1 MAAAAA
7 AATANRGPDVCAQCM
22 ATAATAAGAAT
33 GLRAWLATRG
43 YSWLTP
49 DRLRR
54 MTVLL
59 LVAAFTAAA
68 TLSGG

>member
-1 MAAAAA
+1 M
-7 AATANRGPDVCAQCM
+7 CAQCM

-49 DRLRR
+49 LRLRR
-54 MTVLL
+54 MTIGLIA
-59 LVAAFTAAA
+59 AAFAAAA
-68 TLSGG
+68 TLSGA